1 MLPHSRN
8 DDVEER
14 LGYPTIIYT
23 PGFARSAAG
32 WLDEATVRRM
42 ENQLAGDPHSGI
54 VIPRANGARKMRLA
68 LPGRGK
74 SGSARVIYVYA
85 EVKGRVYCLL
95 AYRKNTQEDLTPE
108 QSRAL
113 AAVIEALKGEP

>member
-1 MLPHSRN
+1 M
-8 DDVEER
+8 EER
-14 LGYPTIIYT
+14 RSYPTIIYT
-23 PGFARSAAG
+23 SGFARSAAG
-32 WLDEATVRRM
+32 WLDEATVRAM
-42 ENQLAGDPHSGI
+42 ENQLASDPRSGV
-54 VIPRANGARKMRLA
+54 VIPGTNGARKMRLA

-85 EVKGRVYCLL
+85 EVKGRMYCLL

-113 AAVIEALKGEP
+113 SAVIEALKGEP